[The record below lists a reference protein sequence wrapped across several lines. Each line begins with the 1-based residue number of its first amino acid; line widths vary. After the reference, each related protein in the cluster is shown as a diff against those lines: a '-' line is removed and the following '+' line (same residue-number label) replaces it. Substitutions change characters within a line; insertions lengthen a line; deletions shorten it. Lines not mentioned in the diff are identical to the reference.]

1 MATKGQYTYDYPRPM
16 LTADCVV
23 INDRNEVLLVRR
35 GNEPFRGCWALP
47 GGFTEM
53 DETLE
58 HCAVREL
65 EEETSLKVS
74 EQDIHLIGVYSAP
87 DRDPRGRTVTAAFS
101 LTLSHSDTQSLSIT
115 AGDDAAEVHWW
126 PLNALPPLAFD
137 HTEIIADISKR
148 FGTNEIIVRDA
159 TENNLKHVNVRI
171 PKGQITVVT
180 GVSGSGKSSLVLDTI
195 AAKSRREL
203 NDTFPSFTQQYLPKY
218 GRPHVGDIENLPIA
232 IVIEQRKPTSNSR
245 STVGTYTDIYALLRL
260 LFSRIGQ
267 PFVGYSDA
275 FSFNHPSG
283 SCPRCGGLGEIRE
296 LDIHKLVDFDKSL
309 NDEDTIHYIAFHK
322 GGWRWIRYAHSGL
335 FDLDKKIRD
344 YTPEELDLFL
354 NSPQIKLKNPPA
366 NWPKTAKYEGLI
378 PRMYRSIINS
388 EEGLLHASVLNPML
402 TMGTCPDCGGT
413 RLNEKIR
420 SCKIGGLNIAEVT
433 AMSISDCR
441 RWIETVDNPLA
452 EDIKRA
458 TTERLAALEEIGLG
472 YLTLDRAIGTLSGGE
487 AQRCKIAKYIN
498 SPLSNV
504 MYILDEPSVGLHNHD
519 ILLMQKSIKKLK
531 NHGNTVILVEHH
543 KEIIKIA
550 DHIIDMG
557 PGAGMKGGEVVFEGS
572 YEELLRSHTLTGTM
586 LSATSKIKENVRTP
600 KDFFLLENAN
610 LHNLKNVSV
619 KLPLGVMCGI
629 AGVAGSGKSS
639 LMECFM
645 SALTHSHINALTHS
659 NVVYI
664 SQKNI
669 GISQRST
676 PATYLDVA
684 DDIRKLFAKTNKT
697 KADLFSFNGKG
708 GCPVCQGKGVII
720 NDMAFMDAIETTC
733 EACGGL
739 RYSPEVLSYKVNGL
753 NIAEVMDLTA
763 NKASELFAGSVI
775 AENLEPLR
783 KVGLGYLHLNQSLS
797 TLSGGELQR
806 IKLASYLNSS
816 LTHSHINAL
825 THSHIFIMDE
835 PSDGLH
841 AGDIRRILDLFDT
854 MVEAG
859 NTIFLIEHNIEM
871 LKACDWLIE
880 LGPGGGA
887 MGGDIIFT
895 GTPKAMSEAP
905 ASITGPYLKG

>member
-1 MATKGQYTYDYPRPM
+1 MEQ
-16 LTADCVV
+16 
-23 INDRNEVLLVRR
+23 
-35 GNEPFRGCWALP
+35 AL
-47 GGFTEM
+47 
-53 DETLE
+53 D
-58 HCAVREL
+58 
-65 EEETSLKVS
+65 
-74 EQDIHLIGVYSAP
+74 
-87 DRDPRGRTVTAAFS
+87 
-101 LTLSHSDTQSLSIT
+101 
-115 AGDDAAEVHWW
+115 
-126 PLNALPPLAFD
+126 FD
-137 HTEIIADISKR
+137 HIII
-148 FGTNEIIVRDA
+148 RDA
-159 TENNLKHVNVRI
+159 SENNLKHINVRI
-171 PKGQITVVT
+171 PKRQITVVT
-180 GVSGSGKSSLVLDTI
+180 GVSGSGKSSLVMDTI

-309 NDEDTIHYIAFHK
+309 NDEDTIHYIAFGK

-335 FDLDKKIRD
+335 FDLDKKIKD

-354 NSPQIKLKNPPA
+354 NSPQIKLKNPPS

-388 EEGLLHASVLNPML
+388 EEGLLHAAAINPML

-420 SCKIGGLNIAEVT
+420 SCRIKGCSDGQTSRCSDIDKLGKSENPKVGKSDEGLNIAEVT

-441 RWIETVDNPLA
+441 RWIETIDNPLA

-458 TTERLAALEEIGLG
+458 STDRLAALEEIGLG

-498 SPLSNV
+498 SPLSDV
-504 MYILDEPSVGLHNHD
+504 MYIIDEPSVGLHNHD
-519 ILLMQKSIKKLK
+519 ILLMQKSVQKLK

-557 PGAGMKGGEVVFEGS
+557 PGAGMKGGEIVFEGS
-572 YEELLRSHTLTGTM
+572 YEELLRSQTLTGTM
-586 LSATSKIKENVRTP
+586 LSTTTEMKEQVRKP
-600 KDFFLLENAN
+600 KDFFLLKNAN
-610 LHNLKNVSV
+610 LHNLKDLTVE
-619 KLPLGVMCGI
+619 LPLGVMCGI

-639 LMECFM
+639 LMECFRNDFPKPEE
-645 SALTHSHINALTHS
+645 I
-659 NVVYI
+659 VYI
-664 SQKNI
+664 SQKSI
-669 GISQRST
+669 GISLRST

-708 GCPVCQGKGVII
+708 GCPVCQGKGVIV

-739 RYSPEVLSYKVNGL
+739 RYSPEVLSYKVKGL

-763 NKASELFAGSVI
+763 NKASELFADTLI
-775 AENLEPLR
+775 AEKLEPLR

-806 IKLASYLNSS
+806 IKLASYLRDNGK
-816 LTHSHINAL
+816 
-825 THSHIFIMDE
+825 IFIMDE

-841 AGDIRRILDLFDT
+841 AGDIRRILDLFND
-854 MVEAG
+854 MVEVG
-859 NTIFLIEHNIEM
+859 NSIFLIEHNIDM
-871 LKACDWLIE
+871 LKACDYIIE

-887 MGGDIIFT
+887 MGGNVIFS
-895 GTPKAMSEAP
+895 GTPRAMAESKESVTA
-905 ASITGPYLKG
+905 PYLREK

>member
-1 MATKGQYTYDYPRPM
+1 MENPAEFDY
-16 LTADCVV
+16 
-23 INDRNEVLLVRR
+23 I
-35 GNEPFRGCWALP
+35 
-47 GGFTEM
+47 
-53 DETLE
+53 
-58 HCAVREL
+58 
-65 EEETSLKVS
+65 
-74 EQDIHLIGVYSAP
+74 LI
-87 DRDPRGRTVTAAFS
+87 
-101 LTLSHSDTQSLSIT
+101 
-115 AGDDAAEVHWW
+115 
-126 PLNALPPLAFD
+126 
-137 HTEIIADISKR
+137 K
-148 FGTNEIIVRDA
+148 DA
-159 TENNLKHVNVRI
+159 TENNLKHVTVKI
-171 PKGQITVVT
+171 PKRQITVVT

-283 SCPRCGGLGEIRE
+283 SCPRCAGLGEIRE

-309 NDEDTIHYIAFHK
+309 NDEDTIHYIAFGK

-354 NSPQIKLKNPPA
+354 NSPQIKLKNPPS
-366 NWPKTAKYEGLI
+366 NWPKSAKYEGLI

-388 EEGLLHASVLNPML
+388 EEGLLHAAVLNPML

-420 SCKIGGLNIAEVT
+420 SCKIKGVNIAEVT
-433 AMSISDCR
+433 AMSITDCR
-441 RWIETVDNPLA
+441 QWMETIDNPLA
-452 EDIKRA
+452 ADIRHA
-458 TTERLAALEEIGLG
+458 TIERLAALEEIGLG

-498 SPLSNV
+498 SPLSDV

-519 ILLMQKSIKKLK
+519 ILLMQKSVQKLK

-543 KEIIKIA
+543 KEMIKIA
-550 DHIIDMG
+550 DHVIDMG
-557 PGAGMKGGEVVFEGS
+557 PGAGMKGGEIVFEGS
-572 YEELLRSHTLTGTM
+572 YDELLHSQTLTGIS
-586 LSATSKIKENVRTP
+586 LSATSSIKERVRLP
-600 KDFFLLENAN
+600 KSFFHLENAT
-610 LHNLKNVSV
+610 LHNIKDMTID
-619 KLPLGVMCGI
+619 LPLGVMCGI

-639 LMECFM
+639 LMECFIKAVE
-645 SALTHSHINALTHS
+645 SLNVESLNCCRENKSTIKQLNNSTIQHSDI
-659 NVVYI
+659 VYI

-669 GISQRST
+669 GISLRST
-676 PATYLDVA
+676 PATYLEVA
-684 DDIRKLFAKTNKT
+684 DDIRKLFAKVNKT

-708 GCPVCQGKGVII
+708 GCPVCQGKGVIVS
-720 NDMAFMDAIETTC
+720 DMAFMDAIETTC

-739 RYSPEVLSYKVNGL
+739 RYSNEVLTYKVNGM
-753 NIAEVMDLTA
+753 NIAEVMDMTA
-763 NKASELFAGSVI
+763 NKASEMFASTVI
-775 AENLEPLR
+775 AEKLEPLR

-806 IKLASYLNSS
+806 IKLASYLRDEGK
-816 LTHSHINAL
+816 
-825 THSHIFIMDE
+825 IFIMDE

-841 AGDIRRILDLFDT
+841 LNDIRRILDLFDT
-854 MVEAG
+854 MVEVG
-859 NTIFLIEHNIEM
+859 NTIFLIEHNLEM
-871 LKACDWLIE
+871 LKSCDYLIE

-887 MGGDIIFT
+887 MGGKVIFT
-895 GTPKAMSEAP
+895 GTPMEMLHCSE
-905 ASITGPYLKG
+905 SVTRPYLSSELN

>member
-1 MATKGQYTYDYPRPM
+1 MPQ
-16 LTADCVV
+16 
-23 INDRNEVLLVRR
+23 N
-35 GNEPFRGCWALP
+35 
-47 GGFTEM
+47 
-53 DETLE
+53 
-58 HCAVREL
+58 
-65 EEETSLKVS
+65 
-74 EQDIHLIGVYSAP
+74 QDFILI
-87 DRDPRGRTVTAAFS
+87 
-101 LTLSHSDTQSLSIT
+101 
-115 AGDDAAEVHWW
+115 
-126 PLNALPPLAFD
+126 
-137 HTEIIADISKR
+137 K
-148 FGTNEIIVRDA
+148 DA
-159 TENNLKHVNVRI
+159 TENNLKHVTVKI
-171 PKGQITVVT
+171 PKRQITVVT

-283 SCPRCGGLGEIRE
+283 SCPRCAGLGEIRE

-309 NDEDTIHYIAFHK
+309 NDEDTIHYIAFGK

-335 FDLDKKIRD
+335 FDLDKKIKD

-354 NSPQIKLKNPPA
+354 NSPQIKLKNPPS
-366 NWPKTAKYEGLI
+366 NWPKSAKYEGLI

-388 EEGLLHASVLNPML
+388 EEGLLHAAVLNPML

-420 SCKIGGLNIAEVT
+420 SCKIKGVNIAEVT
-433 AMSISDCR
+433 AMSIADCR
-441 RWIETVDNPLA
+441 QWMETIDNPLA
-452 EDIKRA
+452 EDIKHA
-458 TTERLAALEEIGLG
+458 TIERLAALEEIGLG

-498 SPLSNV
+498 SPLSDV

-519 ILLMQKSIKKLK
+519 ILLMQKSVQKLK

-543 KEIIKIA
+543 KDMIKIA

-557 PGAGMKGGEVVFEGS
+557 PGAGMKGGEIVFEGS
-572 YEELLRSHTLTGTM
+572 YDELLHSQTLTGTS
-586 LSATSKIKENVRTP
+586 LSATSSIKEQVRQP
-600 KDFFLLENAN
+600 KSFYHLENAT
-610 LHNLKNVSV
+610 LHNINNLTVD
-619 KLPLGVMCGI
+619 LPLGVMCCI

-639 LMECFM
+639 LMECFVK
-645 SALTHSHINALTHS
+645 
-659 NVVYI
+659 NVELLNCSRDNRTTIKQLNNPTIKQSDIVYI

-669 GISQRST
+669 GISLRST

-684 DDIRKLFAKTNKT
+684 DDIRKLFAKVNKT

-720 NDMAFMDAIETTC
+720 SDMAFMDAIETTC

-739 RYSPEVLSYKVNGL
+739 RYSNEVLSYKVNGM
-753 NIAEVMDLTA
+753 NIAEVMDMTA
-763 NKASELFAGSVI
+763 NKASEMFAGTVI
-775 AENLEPLR
+775 AEKLEPLR

-806 IKLASYLNSS
+806 IKLASYLVESLNVESLNCSPDKSTIKQLNNS
-816 LTHSHINAL
+816 TIKQPK
-825 THSHIFIMDE
+825 IFIMDE

-841 AGDIRRILDLFDT
+841 LNDIKRILDLFDT

-859 NTIFLIEHNIEM
+859 NTIFLIEHNLEM
-871 LKACDWLIE
+871 LKQCDYLIE

-887 MGGDIIFT
+887 MGGKVIYA
-895 GTPKAMSEAP
+895 GTPKEMLGCKGSV
-905 ASITGPYLKG
+905 TRPYLLSNMD

>member
-1 MATKGQYTYDYPRPM
+1 MEK
-16 LTADCVV
+16 
-23 INDRNEVLLVRR
+23 VRSF
-35 GNEPFRGCWALP
+35 N
-47 GGFTEM
+47 
-53 DETLE
+53 
-58 HCAVREL
+58 
-65 EEETSLKVS
+65 
-74 EQDIHLIGVYSAP
+74 Q
-87 DRDPRGRTVTAAFS
+87 
-101 LTLSHSDTQSLSIT
+101 
-115 AGDDAAEVHWW
+115 
-126 PLNALPPLAFD
+126 
-137 HTEIIADISKR
+137 
-148 FGTNEIIVRDA
+148 IIVCDA
-159 TENNLKHVNVRI
+159 TENNLKHVSVSI

-218 GRPHVGDIENLPIA
+218 GRPHVASIENLPIA
-232 IVIEQRKPTSNSR
+232 IVIDQRKPAANSR

-260 LFSRIGQ
+260 LFSRVGK

-275 FSFNHPSG
+275 FSFNHPAG
-283 SCPRCGGLGEIRE
+283 SCPRCSGLGEIRE

-309 NDEDTIHYIAFHK
+309 NDEDTIHYIAFGK

-335 FDLDKKIRD
+335 FDLDKKIKD

-354 NSPQIKLKNPPA
+354 YSPQIKLKNPPA
-366 NWPKTAKYEGLI
+366 NWPKTAKYEGLV

-388 EEGLLHASVLNPML
+388 EEGLLHAAAINPML

-420 SCKIGGLNIAEVT
+420 SCRIGDLNIAQVT

-441 RWIETVDNPLA
+441 RWIATVADPLA
-452 EDIKRA
+452 ADIRRA
-458 TTERLAALEEIGLG
+458 VGERLAALEEIGLG

-487 AQRCKIAKYIN
+487 AQRCRIAKYIN
-498 SPLSNV
+498 SPLSDV

-519 ILLMQKSIKKLK
+519 ILLMQRSVQKLK

-543 KEIIKIA
+543 KEMIRIA

-572 YEELLRSHTLTGTM
+572 YDELLRSQTLTGTM
-586 LSATSKIKENVRTP
+586 LSAQSEIKEQVRTP
-600 KDFFLLENAN
+600 KQFFPIANAS
-610 LHNLKNVSV
+610 LHNLQNLSV
-619 KLPLGVMCGI
+619 RLPLGVMCGI

-639 LMECFM
+639 LMECFRQAWPNP
-645 SALTHSHINALTHS
+645 SDI
-659 NVVYI
+659 VYI

-669 GISQRST
+669 GISLRST

-684 DDIRKLFAKTNKT
+684 DDIRRLFAKANKV

-708 GCPVCQGKGVII
+708 GCPVCGGKGVIV

-739 RYSPEVLSYKVNGL
+739 RYAPEVLEYKLEGL
-753 NIAEVMDLTA
+753 NIAQVMDLTA
-763 NKASELFAGSVI
+763 NRASELFAGTAI
-775 AENLEPLR
+775 AEKLEPLR
-783 KVGLGYLHLNQSLS
+783 QVGLGYLHLNQSLS

-806 IKLASYLNSS
+806 IKLASS
-816 LTHSHINAL
+816 LREKGK
-825 THSHIFIMDE
+825 IFILDE

-841 AGDIRRILDLFDT
+841 AGDIRRIISLFDT
-854 MVEAG
+854 MVDAG
-859 NTIFLIEHNIEM
+859 ASIFLIEHNIEM
-871 LKACDWLIE
+871 LKACDYLVE

-887 MGGDIIFT
+887 MGGRITFE
-895 GTPKAMSEAP
+895 GTPSAMAQCPNSVTA
-905 ASITGPYLKG
+905 PYLR

>member
-1 MATKGQYTYDYPRPM
+1 MNQDH
-16 LTADCVV
+16 D
-23 INDRNEVLLVRR
+23 
-35 GNEPFRGCWALP
+35 F
-47 GGFTEM
+47 
-53 DETLE
+53 E
-58 HCAVREL
+58 H
-65 EEETSLKVS
+65 
-74 EQDIHLIGVYSAP
+74 
-87 DRDPRGRTVTAAFS
+87 
-101 LTLSHSDTQSLSIT
+101 
-115 AGDDAAEVHWW
+115 
-126 PLNALPPLAFD
+126 
-137 HTEIIADISKR
+137 
-148 FGTNEIIVRDA
+148 IIVRDA
-159 TENNLKHVNVRI
+159 TENNLKHINVSI
-171 PKGQITVVT
+171 PKGKITVVT

-218 GRPHVGDIENLPIA
+218 GRPHVGEIENLPIA

-267 PFVGYSDA
+267 PFVGFSDS
-275 FSFNHPSG
+275 FSFNHPAG
-283 SCPRCGGLGEIRE
+283 SCPRCSGLGEIRE
-296 LDIHKLVDFDKSL
+296 LDIHKLVDFNKSL

-335 FDLDKKIRD
+335 FDLDKKIKD
-344 YTPEELDLFL
+344 YSPEELDLFL
-354 NSPQIKLKNPPA
+354 NSPQIRLKNPPA
-366 NWPKTAKYEGLI
+366 NWPKSAKYEGLI

-388 EEGLLHASVLNPML
+388 EEGLLHAAALNPML
-402 TMGTCPDCGGT
+402 TMGTCPDCGGS

-420 SCKIGGLNIAEVT
+420 SCKIAGVNIADVT

-441 RWIETVDNPLA
+441 QWVETIDNPLA
-452 EDIKRA
+452 VDMKRA
-458 TTERLAALEEIGLG
+458 ILERLAALEEIGLG

-498 SPLSNV
+498 SPLSDV

-519 ILLMQKSIKKLK
+519 ILLMQKSVQKLK

-557 PGAGMKGGEVVFEGS
+557 PGAGMNGGEIVFEGS
-572 YEELLRSHTLTGTM
+572 YEELLHSNTLTGTM
-586 LSATSKIKENVRTP
+586 LRTTGATKEQVRTP
-600 KDFFLLENAN
+600 QSHFLLKDAN
-610 LHNLKNVSV
+610 LHNLKNLSV
-619 KLPLGVMCGI
+619 ELPLGVMCGI

-639 LMECFM
+639 LMECFRN
-645 SALTHSHINALTHS
+645 SYPYPEDI
-659 NVVYI
+659 VYI

-669 GISQRST
+669 GISLRST
-676 PATYLDVA
+676 PATYLEVA

-697 KADLFSFNGKG
+697 KADIFSFNGKG
-708 GCPVCQGKGVII
+708 GCPVCQGKGVIV

-733 EACGGL
+733 EACNGL
-739 RYSPEVLSYKVNGL
+739 RYSQEVLAYQVKGM

-763 NKASELFAGSVI
+763 NKASEVFEGTVI
-775 AENLEPLR
+775 AEKLEPLR

-806 IKLASYLNSS
+806 IKLASRLRDK
-816 LTHSHINAL
+816 AK
-825 THSHIFIMDE
+825 IFIMDE

-841 AGDIRRILDLFDT
+841 AGDIKRIIDLFDT
-854 MVEAG
+854 MVSAG

-871 LKACDWLIE
+871 LKACDYLIE

-887 MGGDIIFT
+887 MGGKIIFT
-895 GTPKAMSEAP
+895 GTPSAMSQSP
-905 ASITGPYLKG
+905 HSVTGPYLHHS

>member
-1 MATKGQYTYDYPRPM
+1 MPQNFDY
-16 LTADCVV
+16 
-23 INDRNEVLLVRR
+23 I
-35 GNEPFRGCWALP
+35 
-47 GGFTEM
+47 
-53 DETLE
+53 
-58 HCAVREL
+58 
-65 EEETSLKVS
+65 
-74 EQDIHLIGVYSAP
+74 LI
-87 DRDPRGRTVTAAFS
+87 
-101 LTLSHSDTQSLSIT
+101 
-115 AGDDAAEVHWW
+115 
-126 PLNALPPLAFD
+126 
-137 HTEIIADISKR
+137 K
-148 FGTNEIIVRDA
+148 DA
-159 TENNLKHVNVRI
+159 TENNLKHVTVKI
-171 PKGQITVVT
+171 PKRQITVVT

-283 SCPRCGGLGEIRE
+283 SCPRCAGLGEIRE

-309 NDEDTIHYIAFHK
+309 NDEDTIHYIAFGK
-322 GGWRWIRYAHSGL
+322 GGWRWIRYAYSGL
-335 FDLDKKIRD
+335 FDLDKKIKD
-344 YTPEELDLFL
+344 YSPEELDLFL
-354 NSPQIKLKNPPA
+354 NSPQIKLKNPPS
-366 NWPKTAKYEGLI
+366 NWPKSAKYEGII

-388 EEGLLHASVLNPML
+388 EEGLLHAAVLNPML

-420 SCKIGGLNIAEVT
+420 SCKIKGVNIAEVT
-433 AMSISDCR
+433 AMSIADCR
-441 RWIETVDNPLA
+441 QWMETIDNPLA

-458 TTERLAALEEIGLG
+458 TIERLAALEEIGLG

-498 SPLSNV
+498 SPLSDV

-519 ILLMQKSIKKLK
+519 ILLMQKSVQKLK

-543 KEIIKIA
+543 KEMIKIA

-557 PGAGMKGGEVVFEGS
+557 PGAGMKGGEIVFEGS
-572 YEELLRSHTLTGTM
+572 YDELLHSQTLTGTS
-586 LSATSKIKENVRTP
+586 LSATSSIKEQVRQP
-600 KDFFLLENAN
+600 KSFFHLENAT
-610 LHNLKNVSV
+610 LHNIKDLTID
-619 KLPLGVMCGI
+619 LPLGVMCGI

-639 LMECFM
+639 LMECFVKAVE
-645 SALTHSHINALTHS
+645 SLSVESLNCFRDNKSTIKQLNNSTIKQS
-659 NVVYI
+659 DIVYI

-669 GISQRST
+669 GISLRST

-684 DDIRKLFAKTNKT
+684 DDIRKLFAKANKT

-708 GCPVCQGKGVII
+708 GCPVCQGKGVIVS
-720 NDMAFMDAIETTC
+720 DMAFMDAIETTC

-739 RYSPEVLSYKVNGL
+739 RYSNEVLSYKVQGM
-753 NIAEVMDLTA
+753 NIAEVMDMTA
-763 NKASELFAGSVI
+763 NKASEMFAGTVI
-775 AENLEPLR
+775 AEKLEPLR

-806 IKLASYLNSS
+806 IKLASYLRDEGK
-816 LTHSHINAL
+816 
-825 THSHIFIMDE
+825 IFIMDE

-841 AGDIRRILDLFDT
+841 LNDIRRILDLFDT

-859 NTIFLIEHNIEM
+859 NTIFLIEHNLEM
-871 LKACDWLIE
+871 LKACDYLIE

-887 MGGDIIFT
+887 MGGKVLFT
-895 GTPKAMSEAP
+895 GTPKAMLDCK
-905 ASITGPYLKG
+905 ASITRPYLAGTN

>member
-1 MATKGQYTYDYPRPM
+1 MKHN
-16 LTADCVV
+16 
-23 INDRNEVLLVRR
+23 ND
-35 GNEPFRGCWALP
+35 
-47 GGFTEM
+47 
-53 DETLE
+53 
-58 HCAVREL
+58 
-65 EEETSLKVS
+65 
-74 EQDIHLIGVYSAP
+74 
-87 DRDPRGRTVTAAFS
+87 
-101 LTLSHSDTQSLSIT
+101 
-115 AGDDAAEVHWW
+115 
-126 PLNALPPLAFD
+126 FD
-137 HTEIIADISKR
+137 HIII
-148 FGTNEIIVRDA
+148 RDA
-159 TENNLKHVNVRI
+159 SENNLKHINVKI

-296 LDIHKLVDFDKSL
+296 LDIHKLVDFNKSL
-309 NDEDTIHYIAFHK
+309 NDEDTIQYIAFHK
-322 GGWRWIRYAHSGL
+322 GGWRWIRYAYSGL
-335 FDLDKKIRD
+335 FDLDKKIKD

-354 NSPQIKLKNPPA
+354 NSPQIKLKNPPS

-388 EEGLLHASVLNPML
+388 EEGMLHASAINPML

-420 SCKIGGLNIAEVT
+420 SCKIGGINIAEVT
-433 AMSISDCR
+433 AMSISDCLL
-441 RWIETVDNPLA
+441 WIKTIDNPLA

-458 TTERLAALEEIGLG
+458 TNERLAALEEIGLG

-498 SPLSNV
+498 SPLSDV

-519 ILLMQKSIKKLK
+519 ILLMQKSVQKLK

-557 PGAGMKGGEVVFEGS
+557 PGAGMNGGEVVFEGS
-572 YEELLRSHTLTGTM
+572 YEELLHSQTLTGTM
-586 LSATSKIKENVRTP
+586 LSTSSEIKETVRKP
-600 KDFFLLENAN
+600 KEFFLLKDAN
-610 LHNLKNVSV
+610 LHNLKSLSV
-619 KLPLGVMCGI
+619 NLPLGVMCGI

-639 LMECFM
+639 LMECFR
-645 SALTHSHINALTHS
+645 NAYP
-659 NVVYI
+659 VPKEIVYI

-669 GISQRST
+669 GISLRST

-708 GCPVCQGKGVII
+708 GCPVCQGKGVIV
-720 NDMAFMDAIETTC
+720 NDMAFMDAIVTTC

-739 RYSPEVLSYKVNGL
+739 RYSPEVLSYKVKGL

-763 NKASELFAGSVI
+763 NKASELFAGTVI
-775 AENLEPLR
+775 TDKLEPLR

-806 IKLASYLNSS
+806 IKLASS
-816 LTHSHINAL
+816 LRDTGK
-825 THSHIFIMDE
+825 IFIMDE

-841 AGDIRRILDLFDT
+841 AGDIKRILNLFDT

-871 LKACDWLIE
+871 LKLCDYLIE

-887 MGGDIIFT
+887 MGGRIIFT
-895 GTPKAMSEAP
+895 GTPKEMAEHPNSV
-905 ASITGPYLKG
+905 TGPYLRTI

>member
-1 MATKGQYTYDYPRPM
+1 MEHA
-16 LTADCVV
+16 
-23 INDRNEVLLVRR
+23 ND
-35 GNEPFRGCWALP
+35 
-47 GGFTEM
+47 
-53 DETLE
+53 
-58 HCAVREL
+58 
-65 EEETSLKVS
+65 
-74 EQDIHLIGVYSAP
+74 
-87 DRDPRGRTVTAAFS
+87 
-101 LTLSHSDTQSLSIT
+101 
-115 AGDDAAEVHWW
+115 
-126 PLNALPPLAFD
+126 FD
-137 HTEIIADISKR
+137 HIII
-148 FGTNEIIVRDA
+148 RDA

-171 PKGQITVVT
+171 PKGKITVVT

-218 GRPHVGDIENLPIA
+218 GRPHVGEIENLPIA
-232 IVIEQRKPTSNSR
+232 IVIEQRKPASNSR
-245 STVGTYTDIYALLRL
+245 STVGTYTDIYSLLRL

-335 FDLDKKIRD
+335 FDLDKKIKD
-344 YTPEELDLFL
+344 YSPEELDLFL
-354 NSPQIKLKNPPA
+354 NSPQIKLKNPPS

-388 EEGLLHASVLNPML
+388 EEGLLHAAALNPML

-420 SCKIGGLNIAEVT
+420 SCKINGINIAEVT

-441 RWIETVDNPLA
+441 QWIEKVDNPLA

-458 TTERLAALEEIGLG
+458 VIERLAALEEIGLG

-498 SPLSNV
+498 SPLSDV

-519 ILLMQKSIKKLK
+519 ILLMQKSVQKLK

-557 PGAGMKGGEVVFEGS
+557 PGAGMNGGEVVFEGS
-572 YEELLRSHTLTGTM
+572 YEELLHSQTLTGTM
-586 LSATSKIKENVRTP
+586 LCKSSHIKEKGRSP
-600 KDFFLLENAN
+600 KDFFHLENAT
-610 LHNLKNVSV
+610 LHNLKNLSV
-619 KLPLGVMCGI
+619 DLPLGVMCGI

-639 LMECFM
+639 LMECFRK
-645 SALTHSHINALTHS
+645 AWQERTLPACTKEACNCNKEDI
-659 NVVYI
+659 VYI

-669 GISQRST
+669 GISLRST

-684 DDIRKLFAKTNKT
+684 DDIRKLFARTNKT

-708 GCPVCQGKGVII
+708 GCPVCQGRGVIV

-763 NKASELFAGSVI
+763 NKASELFAGSII
-775 AENLEPLR
+775 AEKLEPLR

-806 IKLASYLNSS
+806 IKLASYLNASLITNQTSRFSHHSS
-816 LTHSHINAL
+816 PVTHHQSL
-825 THSHIFIMDE
+825 IFIMDE

-841 AGDIRRILDLFDT
+841 AGDIERITDLFNS

-859 NTIFLIEHNIEM
+859 NSIFLIEHNIEM
-871 LKACDWLIE
+871 LKACDYLIE

-887 MGGDIIFT
+887 MGGKIIFA
-895 GTPKAMSEAP
+895 GTPKAMSECP
-905 ASITGPYLKG
+905 ASVTGPYMA

>member
-1 MATKGQYTYDYPRPM
+1 M
-16 LTADCVV
+16 
-23 INDRNEVLLVRR
+23 
-35 GNEPFRGCWALP
+35 
-47 GGFTEM
+47 
-53 DETLE
+53 
-58 HCAVREL
+58 
-65 EEETSLKVS
+65 
-74 EQDIHLIGVYSAP
+74 
-87 DRDPRGRTVTAAFS
+87 
-101 LTLSHSDTQSLSIT
+101 
-115 AGDDAAEVHWW
+115 
-126 PLNALPPLAFD
+126 PLNQDYIL
-137 HTEIIADISKR
+137 IK
-148 FGTNEIIVRDA
+148 DA
-159 TENNLKHVNVRI
+159 TENNLKHVTVRI
-171 PKGQITVVT
+171 PKRQITVVT

-283 SCPRCGGLGEIRE
+283 SCPRCAGLGEIRE

-309 NDEDTIHYIAFHK
+309 NDEDTIHYIAFGK

-354 NSPQIKLKNPPA
+354 NSPQIKLKNPPS
-366 NWPKTAKYEGLI
+366 NWPKSAKYEGLI

-388 EEGLLHASVLNPML
+388 EEGLLHAAVLNPML

-420 SCKIGGLNIAEVT
+420 SCKINGLNIAEVT
-433 AMSISDCR
+433 AMSIADCR
-441 RWIETVDNPLA
+441 QWMETIDNPLA
-452 EDIKRA
+452 EDIKHA
-458 TTERLAALEEIGLG
+458 TIERLAALEEIGLG

-498 SPLSNV
+498 SPLSDV

-519 ILLMQKSIKKLK
+519 ILLMQKSVQKLK

-543 KEIIKIA
+543 KDMIKIA

-557 PGAGMKGGEVVFEGS
+557 PGAGMKGGEIVFEGS
-572 YEELLRSHTLTGTM
+572 YEELLHSQTLTGIS
-586 LSATSKIKENVRTP
+586 LSATSEIKADVRQP
-600 KDFFLLENAN
+600 KEYFHLENAT
-610 LHNLKNVSV
+610 LHNIKNLTID
-619 KLPLGVMCGI
+619 LPLGVMCGI

-639 LMECFM
+639 LMECFVK
-645 SALTHSHINALTHS
+645 SVELLNVESLNCCRDNSPTIQQLNSPTIKQINNPTIKQS
-659 NVVYI
+659 DVVYI

-669 GISQRST
+669 GISLRST

-697 KADLFSFNGKG
+697 KADIFSFNGKG
-708 GCPVCQGKGVII
+708 GCPVCQGKGVIVS
-720 NDMAFMDAIETTC
+720 DMAFMDAIETTC

-739 RYSPEVLSYKVNGL
+739 RYNNEVLSYKVQGL

-763 NKASELFAGSVI
+763 NKASELFAGTVI
-775 AENLEPLR
+775 AEKLEPLR

-806 IKLASYLNSS
+806 IKLASYLVELLTVELLNCSRNKPTIKQLNNS
-816 LTHSHINAL
+816 TIKRPK
-825 THSHIFIMDE
+825 IFIMDE

-841 AGDIRRILDLFDT
+841 LNDIKRILDLFDT

-859 NTIFLIEHNIEM
+859 NTIFLIEHNLEM
-871 LKACDWLIE
+871 LKQCDYLIE

-887 MGGDIIFT
+887 MGGKVIFS
-895 GTPKAMSEAP
+895 GTPKEMLDCKESV
-905 ASITGPYLKG
+905 TRPYLASTNR